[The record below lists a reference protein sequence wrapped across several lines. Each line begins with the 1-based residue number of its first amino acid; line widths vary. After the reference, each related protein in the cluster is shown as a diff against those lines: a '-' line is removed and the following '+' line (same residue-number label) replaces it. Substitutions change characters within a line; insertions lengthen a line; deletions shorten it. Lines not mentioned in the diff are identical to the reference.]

1 MSKYAYIIPVSLAVA
16 FLLLGGAFGQST
28 GYPLHRQFQGAGFL
42 LPEPISESSLSLTRR
57 NSILIAAADEDSEDS
72 AADKK
77 DDDNKDGKDSKDE
90 EDRGLKDLWDSPLLG

>member
-1 MSKYAYIIPVSLAVA
+1 MSKYAYIIPVSVAVA

-28 GYPLHRQFQGAGFL
+28 GYPLHRQFQGAGFP
-42 LPEPISESSLSLTRR
+42 LPGPIPESSLSLTRH

-77 DDDNKDGKDSKDE
+77 DGKDGKDEDE
-90 EDRGLKDLWDSPLLG
+90 GRLKDLWDSVLLG